1 MSKFE
6 TADFSEHFV
15 CFPTTE
21 KAYALV
27 NSDKIPFS
35 KAVMGVT
42 LPSPNY
48 YICRSEKSEI
58 TVFEYVLEG
67 EGKICLDGQ
76 WHTAKAGDFYILVQG
91 ERHRYQADPKKPWK
105 KLWIN
110 YTAGYIPTLMASY
123 GVKSGIYRSNSA
135 RTIFEQ
141 LIQLTKSHGDKTE
154 ISFSIAEKINTIIKI
169 AAIETAHATDDGH
182 GIKKY
187 ISAYV
192 HEKFNFDELA
202 EAMHM
207 SKSNVIRL
215 FKKEYG
221 VTPYEY
227 LLGLK
232 IETAKALLK
241 DTNLPIKKIA
251 DKLCIADEHYF
262 SSLFL
267 KRVGLRPGAYRK
279 MHHETIFQ

>member
-1 MSKFE
+1 MSKYE
-6 TADFSEHFV
+6 TADFSEHAV
-15 CFPTTE
+15 CFPTSE

-35 KAVMGVT
+35 KVVMGVT
-42 LPSPNY
+42 LPSSGY

-67 EGKICLDGQ
+67 EGEICLDGQ
-76 WHTAKAGDFYILVQG
+76 WYTAKAGDFYILLQG
-91 ERHRYQADPKKPWK
+91 ERHKYRANSQNPWK

-110 YTAGYIPTLMASY
+110 YTAGYTPTLMASY
-123 GVKSGIYRSNSA
+123 GVKSGIYHSDGA
-135 RTIFEQ
+135 RIIFEQ
-141 LIQLTKSHGDKTE
+141 LIELTKSHGDKTE
-154 ISFSIAEKINTIIKI
+154 ISFLIAEKINTIIKM
-169 AAIETAHATDDGH
+169 AAMETARATDDGH

-192 HEKFNFDELA
+192 HEKFNLNELA
-202 EAMHM
+202 DAMHM

-227 LLGLK
+227 LLELK

-251 DKLCIADEHYF
+251 DKLCVADEHYF
-262 SSLFL
+262 SSLFM
-267 KRVGLRPGAYRK
+267 KRVGVRPGAYRK